1 MQALAFIR
9 CYFGLQHNCINT
21 DEQALCCCIKPTGQ
35 ARSPVQGDVV
45 GCLLDCD
52 AGEVAYSL
60 NGQALGPAFALP
72 AHVRGRA
79 LHPAICLR
87 NAEVAVN
94 FGGAPFAHVPPPGY
108 AGLAAAPAEWVR
120 SGGGRSA

>member
-1 MQALAFIR
+1 M
-9 CYFGLQHNCINT
+9 G
-21 DEQALCCCIKPTGQ
+21 KP
-35 ARSPVQGDVV
+35 RSLVQGDVV

-52 AGEVAYSL
+52 AGEVAFSL
-60 NGQALGPAFALP
+60 NGRALGLAFALP

-87 NAEVAVN
+87 NAEVAAN
-94 FGGAPFAHVPPPGY
+94 FGGAPFAHAPPPGY

-120 SGGGRSA
+120 SGGATGAEAVSHC